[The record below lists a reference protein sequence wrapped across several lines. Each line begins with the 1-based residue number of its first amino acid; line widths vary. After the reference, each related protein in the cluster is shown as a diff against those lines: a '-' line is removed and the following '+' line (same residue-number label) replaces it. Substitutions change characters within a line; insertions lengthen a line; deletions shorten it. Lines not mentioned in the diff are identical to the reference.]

1 MIRELVAAEP
11 PGRVVV
17 VVTSDRELAGD
28 VGRAGA
34 RAIGSDALIGL
45 LGRSG

>member
-1 MIRELVAAEP
+1 MIRELVGEEP

-28 VGRAGA
+28 VGRSGV
-34 RAIGSDALIGL
+34 RTVGSDALIRL
-45 LGRSG
+45 LARSG